1 MPNISYSVKA
11 GDTLYQLAQQY
22 NTTVEALIRS
32 NPNIDFRNIPVGTV
46 IRIPVSDP
54 EPDTSQL
61 PSDELRNR
69 LRELWKQL
77 ANWTRMAIMSILTNG
92 PDISQN
98 QARLLRIAADM
109 AAVLTPFYGGTE
121 STKFADLLKQH
132 IAYLLQLVNAVKAND
147 TNLVASTEQQ
157 LFTNA
162 NAIAN
167 FLFLI
172 NPFVEVENLRNLLNG
187 YLTLTEA
194 AISARV
200 SNDFERE
207 IALYDQIEDQTTQI
221 ADAISGAIARQFERA

>member
-98 QARLLRIAADM
+98 QARLLRIVADM